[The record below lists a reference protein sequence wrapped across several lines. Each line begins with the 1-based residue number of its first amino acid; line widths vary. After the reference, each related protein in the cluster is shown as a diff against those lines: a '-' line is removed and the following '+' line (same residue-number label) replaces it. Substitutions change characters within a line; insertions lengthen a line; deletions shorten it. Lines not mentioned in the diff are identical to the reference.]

1 MKKILGYALFAIC
14 VMIFML
20 YYQFPE
26 DIAVQLFKSKAREL
40 APQLKIDLE
49 SITPSFPPGIQLKGL
64 TIDQTQMRIW
74 ESDELS
80 IQPELMSIFRLKP
93 SIAFYCKGY
102 HGEMKGNFGVTQ
114 LETIWKQQ
122 PIPLTFNVKWRNI
135 QLNRIDALK
144 QIPYELEGILYG
156 LFSYEGISGAWMDG
170 SGTLKIIVENGNVTL
185 QKPIL
190 QVIKT
195 IQFKRFDADITFKNK
210 VIQLLQSN
218 IDGDIEG
225 SLSGTI
231 TLHPIMNRSQIN
243 ITGKI
248 KPSQDYINKSNLP
261 IKAFIKPDKLK
272 NGIPVT
278 LTGTIQRPVFNT
290 M

>member
-1 MKKILGYALFAIC
+1 MGYALFTIC
-14 VMIFML
+14 VTVFML

-26 DIAVQLFKSKAREL
+26 EIAVQLFKSKAKDI

-49 SITPSFPPGIQLKGL
+49 SIAPSFPPGIQLKGL
-64 TIDQTQMRIW
+64 TVDNEQMRLINTDTM
-74 ESDELS
+74 SV
-80 IQPELMSIFRLKP
+80 QPDFVSIFRLKP
-93 SIAFYCKGY
+93 SITFYCKAYG
-102 HGEMKGNFGVTQ
+102 GEMKGDLGITRLQAV
-114 LETIWKQQ
+114 WQQ
-122 PIPLTFNVKWRNI
+122 KPLPLSFNVKWRNI
-135 QLNRIDALK
+135 NLNSIDALK
-144 QIPYELEGILYG
+144 QIPYELEGIFYG

-170 SGTLKIIVENGNVTL
+170 SGTLKIIVENGNITL

-190 QVIKT
+190 QAIKN
-195 IQFKRFDADITFKNK
+195 IQFKRFDADFSFKNK

-231 TLHPIMNRSQIN
+231 TLHPIFMRSQIS

-248 KPSQDYINKSNLP
+248 KPSQDYINKSKLP

>member
-1 MKKILGYALFAIC
+1 
-14 VMIFML
+14 ML
-20 YYQFPE
+20 YYHFPE
-26 DIAVQLFKSKAREL
+26 DIAVQLVKLKAREM

-49 SITPSFPPGIQLKGL
+49 SIAPSFPPGIQLKSL
-64 TIDQTQMRIW
+64 TIDKGKMRLW
-74 ESDELS
+74 EADAMSV
-80 IQPELMSIFRLKP
+80 QPEFMSIFRLKP
-93 SIAFYCKGY
+93 SVLFYCKGY
-102 HGEMKGNFGVTQ
+102 SGEMKGSFGLTQ
-114 LETIWKQQ
+114 IQAILEQK
-122 PIPLTFNVKWRNI
+122 PLPLQFNMKWRNI
-135 QLNRIDALK
+135 QLNKIDVLK

-156 LFSYEGISGAWMDG
+156 LFTYEGISGAWMDG
-170 SGTLKIIVENGNVTL
+170 SGTLKLIVENGNVTL

-190 QVIKT
+190 QAIKN
-195 IQFKRFDADITFKNK
+195 IQFKRFDADFSFNNK
-210 VIQLLQSN
+210 IIQLLQSN

-231 TLHPIMNRSQIN
+231 TLHPVFMRSQIS
-243 ITGKI
+243 ISGKI
-248 KPSQDYINKSNLP
+248 KPSQDYINKSKLP